1 MSRTLR
7 YSPLLALVIAALV
20 TLPHLLTLGRFIT
33 SDEPLWIVRST
44 AFLQGLL
51 TGDLRATLQTGHPG
65 VTTMWTGSLGLIL
78 DYLLHH
84 RDVGSLLAYV
94 QNLPTDPM
102 RVDPS
107 VITWVRLPTALLA
120 LFCVWAVYRLARP
133 MGRGVAVVGSLL
145 LGLHPFFLAHS
156 RVLHHDALVS
166 IFISLSLLAW
176 LARLQPPLLS
186 EHPDSPAEAGCV
198 PRKRGYVPRRWGG
211 WRSWGLTIVSGVAAG
226 LAFLSKS
233 TAYILIPFVALMLS
247 VELIR
252 QRLAHSSSYGSFADT
267 PLLDV
272 FWIGLAWLGAAGIT
286 FVVLWP
292 ALWVDPASVFGT
304 IFGWASQ
311 SASLDSASETVVLGW
326 TGGVPDLGI
335 LFYPVNWL
343 LRTTPLT
350 LVGLIALPLWWRR
363 ARQDA
368 ATAGVRWWAGWLV
381 IWSLLF
387 SLALSLG
394 DKRDARYLLPIYF
407 ALCLLAALGLLEIS
421 NRLSLIP
428 RGHDVSP
435 GLPASPPWLTSA
447 LVPSRPQDGAGRGA
461 GNLQFR
467 FVFAVLLLGLGL
479 LYHPYYLAYYN
490 PLLGGPWI
498 APRLTKVGWGE
509 GMEQAAAYL
518 NRQPHAERL
527 VVATSYAQNFLPY
540 FAGKTVKHHESE
552 AADYVL
558 NYIRQIQNG
567 YPYPEYWQYYR
578 AREPVFRLKLA
589 GIDYVWLYRG
599 PSLAPVRDA
608 HFGNGLDLMG
618 LTLGDRLLQPGT
630 TIETTLVWRATD
642 ALSANAL
649 AHVQLIDGEGRVWGD
664 APPAPVFDPAGP
676 SPVEGHYQ
684 LSVLPDA
691 PRFDGRLRVS
701 VTGAGGQSL
710 DQVVFDQIPVRS
722 TSLPA
727 SAIALP
733 GVNLGDQI
741 SLLGYQVSA
750 TSVAPGQAMDV
761 TLYWRAETPINFD
774 YTVFVQLLDADG
786 SIYGQHDTQPANGLL
801 TTSQWTVGEVVAD
814 PHRFSVAP
822 DAPPGDYRL
831 MVGMYR
837 WDTGERL
844 SVADD
849 TTGQNAVMLSP
860 VKVQTH

>member
-1 MSRTLR
+1 M
-7 YSPLLALVIAALV
+7 LALGIAALII
-20 TLPHLLTLGRFIT
+20 LPHLLTLGRFIT

-65 VTTMWTGSLGLIL
+65 VTTMWTGSLGLVL

-84 RDVGSLLAYV
+84 RDVGSLLTYV
-94 QNLPTDPM
+94 QNLPADPM
-102 RVDPS
+102 QVDSS

-133 MGRGVAVVGSLL
+133 MGRFVAIGGSLL

-186 EHPDSPAEAGCV
+186 EGSDSPAEAG
-198 PRKRGYVPRRWGG
+198 YVPRTRAGHFGRRGG
-211 WRSWGLTIVSGVAAG
+211 RRSWGLTIVSGVAAG

-233 TAYILIPFVALMLS
+233 SAYILIPFVALMLLA
-247 VELIR
+247 ELIR
-252 QRLAHSSSYGSFADT
+252 QRRSHPSSDGSFADT
-267 PLLDV
+267 SLLAA
-272 FWIGLAWLGAAGIT
+272 IRLGLVWLGVAGVT
-286 FVVLWP
+286 FVLFWP
-292 ALWVDPASVFGT
+292 ALWVDPASVFST
-304 IFGWASQ
+304 VFGWASQ
-311 SASLDSASETVVLGW
+311 SASLEDASETVAVGW
-326 TGGVPDLGI
+326 SGGVPDLGS

-350 LVGLIALPLWWRR
+350 LAGLIALPLWWRR
-363 ARQDA
+363 ARQDP
-368 ATAGVRWWAGWLV
+368 ATAGVRWWAGWLA

-428 RGHDVSP
+428 RGHNVSP
-435 GLPASPPWLTSA
+435 RLPASPPWLA
-447 LVPSRPQDGAGRGA
+447 PAGRGA

-589 GIDYVWLYRG
+589 GIDYLWLYRG

-618 LTLGDRLLQPGT
+618 LTLGDGLVEPGT
-630 TIETTLVWRATD
+630 TIEVTLVWRATD
-642 ALSANAL
+642 ASSSNAI
-649 AHVQLIDGEGRVWGD
+649 ARVQLIDEEGAVWGD
-664 APPAPVFDPAGP
+664 SLPAPVFDPAGP
-676 SPVEGHYQ
+676 SLVEGHYR

-701 VTGAGGQSL
+701 VRDAGGQSL

-750 TSVAPGQAMDV
+750 ASLAPGQAVDV

-774 YTVFVQLLDADG
+774 YTVFVQLLGADG
-786 SIYGQHDTQPANGLL
+786 NIYGQDDAQPVNGLL
-801 TTSQWTVGEVVAD
+801 PTSQWTGGEVVAD

-837 WDTGERL
+837 WDTGQRL
-844 SVADD
+844 PVVDD
-849 TTGQNAVMLSP
+849 TTGQNAVILSP
-860 VKVQTH
+860 VRIQTY